1 MASIDKEAKEFS
13 ALHARMITG
22 IKGSFLPSEDVT
34 PQQMITI
41 LTISELKS
49 CKVSVISKRMGV
61 SPPVVTGLVD
71 RLVANGYV
79 ARMRD
84 SKDRRIVFVR
94 LTKKGNTYVGKFK
107 RAIQKKWKQILV
119 HLTDEERT
127 AYIKIMKKLMQVFE
141 QEKAK
146 HA

>member
-1 MASIDKEAKEFS
+1 MASIDREAKEFS

-22 IKGSFLPSEDVT
+22 LKGSFLPSEDVT

-49 CKVSVISKRMGV
+49 CKVSIISKRMGI

-71 RLVANGYV
+71 RLVSNGYV
-79 ARMRD
+79 ARARD
-84 SKDRRIVFVR
+84 SKDRRTVFVK
-94 LTKKGNTYVGKFK
+94 LTKKGDTYVGKFR

-119 HLTDEERT
+119 HLTEEERS
-127 AYIKIMKKLMQVFE
+127 AYIKIMKKLMRAIE
-141 QEKAK
+141 REKAK
-146 HA
+146 NA

>member
-1 MASIDKEAKEFS
+1 MTSIDKEAKEFS

-22 IKGSFLPSEDVT
+22 LKGSFLPSEEVT

-49 CKVSVISKRMGV
+49 CKVSVISKRMGI

-71 RLVANGYV
+71 RLVKSGYV

-84 SKDRRIVFVR
+84 FQDRRIVFVR
-94 LTKKGNTYVGKFK
+94 LTKKGNAYVGKFK
-107 RAIQKKWKQILV
+107 KAIQKKWKQILV
-119 HLTDEERT
+119 HLTDGERL
-127 AYIKIMKKLMQVFE
+127 AYIKIMKKLMRVFE

-146 HA
+146 NA